1 MNDMRDEFAKA
12 ALQGLLSNSGVFC
25 GEDRD
30 WSEFCATLSE
40 ECYDL
45 ADAMMVARAKG
56 VAKPKTPALD
66 EYTAYDSWRPGDM
79 LRVLEPNENNI
90 PVGSLV
96 THDDRAGAFDP
107 IVLYSG
113 KRYAMA
119 SPQLEFVIRPYK
131 L

>member
-1 MNDMRDEFAKA
+1 MNDLRDKFAKA

-45 ADAMMVARAKG
+45 ADAMLVAREKG
-56 VAKPKTPALD
+56 VAKPETPALD
-66 EYTAYDSWRPGDM
+66 EYSAYDQWRKGDV
-79 LRVLEPNENNI
+79 LRVLTPTGVGI

-96 THDDRAGAFDP
+96 THDDHAGEFYP
-107 IVLYSG
+107 IVLYNG
-113 KRYAMA
+113 ERYMMA
-119 SPQLEFVIRPYK
+119 SPRLEFVRRP
-131 L
+131 